1 MVLHFSLPSS
11 LFWNEFTKKV
21 KRPQRLFPR
30 PLYISSLLCTPL
42 FVCYLPSY
50 LSFQRSLSSLRGF
63 TGRRSSYKVTA
74 FDQISMRSFPLYIF
88 MLLAWSLRFCEL
100 TQERLAWLAC
110 PFQHPQSYYFGLDKQ
125 NKITHP
131 IKMSGYIPYSVDEYF
146 LRNSQNFMQI
156 QASCLNLNQYQ
167 KKSCF
172 MNGLFK
178 RVLGNIHGILLRC
191 SAFYVKEML
200 IATVIFMKL
209 IAVYFML
216 KKC

>member
-1 MVLHFSLPSS
+1 MPPSPFSSYIFLSS
-11 LFWNEFTKKV
+11 CIVFWIFYCFDKNLFNTERKTIWFCIFLCPHLCFGMSSQKKV
-21 KRPQRLFPR
+21 KRPQRYFPR

-110 PFQHPQSYYFGLDKQ
+110 PFQHPQSYYFGLDK
-125 NKITHP
+125 
-131 IKMSGYIPYSVDEYF
+131 
-146 LRNSQNFMQI
+146 
-156 QASCLNLNQYQ
+156 
-167 KKSCF
+167 
-172 MNGLFK
+172 
-178 RVLGNIHGILLRC
+178 
-191 SAFYVKEML
+191 
-200 IATVIFMKL
+200 
-209 IAVYFML
+209 
-216 KKC
+216 